1 MRSEELNQSPAS
13 VQDNQEQAQENENVQ
28 PVLPSALIIAANTA
42 SSVTSG
48 LIASA
53 ITSESTSTAT
63 GKTTKK
69 KKESILQRD
78 ERFDLNITVLA
89 GIIHSVWGSG
99 SDVFARLGLSTRRQL
114 VEEDDQFTAYVTLRF
129 ADGMVSGQPITI
141 QKGNIVKVRGYLT
154 HREYNETLR
163 KFLDDARATSFFEL
177 VPQDDLVHGVRF
189 LSRAI
194 TNS

>member
-1 MRSEELNQSPAS
+1 MLPPAS
-13 VQDNQEQAQENENVQ
+13 
-28 PVLPSALIIAANTA
+28 LIAANTA

-53 ITSESTSTAT
+53 ITSDSTSTAT

-78 ERFDLNITVLA
+78 ERFDLNMAVLA

-99 SDVFARLGLSTRRQL
+99 SDVFARLGLSTRGQL

-141 QKGNIVKVRGYLT
+141 QKGSIVEGSRVSHTPRIQ
-154 HREYNETLR
+154 RNPPQ
-163 KFLDDARATSFFEL
+163 TSRRCACLILF
-177 VPQDDLVHGVRF
+177 
-189 LSRAI
+189 
-194 TNS
+194 